1 MDMLH
6 SITTTQKLNCDLA
19 TAWDFLSSPMNLQKI
34 TPAYMGFQILS
45 DPKQLKEMYAGQII
59 EYHVSPVAGIK
70 MHWVTEITHV
80 EKGVYFVD
88 EQRFGPYSFWH
99 HKHWLT
105 AVEGGVEMHDIVHYK
120 LPFGPLGRLMNSLV
134 VARQLNSIFEFRKK
148 TLDELFNR

>member
-1 MDMLH
+1 
-6 SITTTQKLNCDLA
+6 
-19 TAWDFLSSPMNLQKI
+19 
-34 TPAYMGFQILS
+34 MGFQILS

>member
-1 MDMLH
+1 
-6 SITTTQKLNCDLA
+6 
-19 TAWDFLSSPMNLQKI
+19 
-34 TPAYMGFQILS
+34 MGFQILS
-45 DPKQLKEMYAGQII
+45 DAKQLKEMYAGQII

-134 VARQLNSIFEFRKK
+134 VARQLTSIFEFRKK